1 NSLRLS
7 PTHYIP
13 EIQKPSFQLPWPAE
27 TRQPAEPRRRD
38 TTPGKNRDSPVTP
51 SHFPR
56 EPRSARLHGHFIPTL
71 LFPPSP
77 TPIPPS
83 PVTLASDTSQPSLL
97 VSRSISF
104 APEMDGPQ
112 RLSPNT
118 QKQGRRRRSSSLI
131 YQEPPESIEHTSDQA
146 ALPNLNANWVNAK
159 GKSNGSYSSTST
171 RISQSIR
178 ATVDRDMNSNQRLT
192 RRFSRESGAW
202 TIHFVC
208 IAALK
213 IFYDIIPGVSQE
225 TSWTLTN
232 ISYMFG
238 SFLMFHWVRGIP
250 FEFNAGAYDNLNMW
264 EQIDNGDQY
273 TPTKKFLLCVPIVLF
288 LISTHYTHYDL
299 TYFTINFLATL
310 AVVIP
315 KLPFSHRL
323 RIGLF
328 SDLPEES

>member
-1 NSLRLS
+1 MCLGESESSSAPRDRKPIRPANSSLGRATSSPRSFSFFFPSLPTYSFLLDPTVKLASDNSKVSSLLAPRGISFPPDVDTGPHRLS
-7 PTHYIP
+7 P
-13 EIQKPSFQLPWPAE
+13 SM
-27 TRQPAEPRRRD
+27 
-38 TTPGKNRDSPVTP
+38 
-51 SHFPR
+51 
-56 EPRSARLHGHFIPTL
+56 
-71 LFPPSP
+71 
-77 TPIPPS
+77 
-83 PVTLASDTSQPSLL
+83 TS
-97 VSRSISF
+97 
-104 APEMDGPQ
+104 
-112 RLSPNT
+112 
-118 QKQGRRRRSSSLI
+118 KQGRRRRSSSLI
-131 YQEPPESIEHTSDQA
+131 YQEPAESIEHTSDQA

-159 GKSNGSYSSTST
+159 
-171 RISQSIR
+171 
-178 ATVDRDMNSNQRLT
+178 
-192 RRFSRESGAW
+192 GAW

-273 TPTKKFLLCVPIVLF
+273 TPAKKFLLCVPIVLF
-288 LISTHYTHYDL
+288 LLSTHYTHFDL
-299 TYFTINFLATL
+299 THFTINFLATL
-310 AVVIP
+310 GVVIP

-328 SDLPEES
+328 SDIPEES

>member
-1 NSLRLS
+1 
-7 PTHYIP
+7 
-13 EIQKPSFQLPWPAE
+13 
-27 TRQPAEPRRRD
+27 
-38 TTPGKNRDSPVTP
+38 
-51 SHFPR
+51 
-56 EPRSARLHGHFIPTL
+56 
-71 LFPPSP
+71 
-77 TPIPPS
+77 
-83 PVTLASDTSQPSLL
+83 
-97 VSRSISF
+97 
-104 APEMDGPQ
+104 MDGPQ

-118 QKQGRRRRSSSLI
+118 QKQGRRRRSSSII
-131 YQEPPESIEHTSDQA
+131 YQEPAESIEHTSDQA

-159 GKSNGSYSSTST
+159 GELSLNPSPPPPPNVPTEPIWTPWT
-171 RISQSIR
+171 RPQL
-178 ATVDRDMNSNQRLT
+178 AEPQDKADRNVVART
-192 RRFSRESGAW
+192 GAW
-202 TIHFVC
+202 TIHFVL

-213 IFYDIIPGVSQE
+213 ILFDIIPGVSQE

-288 LISTHYTHYDL
+288 LLSTHYTHYDL

-328 SDLPEES
+328 SDLPEDS